1 MSESGLVAPLL
12 GALQACISVL
22 LTMCYGVAARRLKL
36 VREEPINEMSGL
48 GVKVFL
54 PALLIVNLG
63 GNLHLESAM
72 NYVPVLG
79 MDLSDVR
86 T

>member
-1 MSESGLVAPLL
+1 MFGEDILVPLL
-12 GALQACISVL
+12 GAFQACLSVL
-22 LTMCYGVAARRLKL
+22 LTMCYGVATRRFCLL
-36 VREEPINEMSGL
+36 RREAINEMTGL

-63 GNLHLESAM
+63 NNLHYESAL

-79 MDLSDVR
+79 MCENPG
-86 T
+86 